1 LAKDR
6 SEERALG
13 DADFIT
19 ALSACGRD
27 EKLPLPELGEDPGGL
42 DHAHRIEG
50 GPYILVPDD
59 NVVEGEEE
67 DGALMIGDAILL
79 VMAR

>member
-1 LAKDR
+1 VAKDG

-13 DADFIT
+13 DAEFIA
-19 ALSACGRD
+19 ALSARRRD
-27 EKLPLPELGEDPGGL
+27 DPGGL